1 MIPTPTKF
9 LAIGMAVLVALLA
22 VSGYLLKRSYAA
34 NGALE
39 VKLTTANA
47 VIAQREDDMRLSALE
62 IAKLAGRVQQ
72 IDATAAPVRERIIHV
87 PVTTSCGPAIAAAVA
102 GVQQLLDSAGGPA
115 TGREPSAA
123 VRPPGSAGR

>member
-1 MIPTPTKF
+1 VIPSPT
-9 LAIGMAVLVALLA
+9 AIVGAVAGVALLA
-22 VSGYLLKRSYAA
+22 AAGMGFLLKRSYEA

-39 VKLTTANA
+39 TKLKNANA

-102 GVQQLLDSAGGPA
+102 GVRDLLANPGGP
-115 TGREPSAA
+115 
-123 VRPPGSAGR
+123 SAGRQPAPAMR